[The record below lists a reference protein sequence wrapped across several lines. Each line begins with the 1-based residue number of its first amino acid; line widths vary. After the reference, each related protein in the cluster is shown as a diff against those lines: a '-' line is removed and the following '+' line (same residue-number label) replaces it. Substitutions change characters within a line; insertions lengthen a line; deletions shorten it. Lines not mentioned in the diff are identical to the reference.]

1 LGINFTFTI
10 EGVFL
15 SQKPYI
21 EDMLHMFGM
30 AHCNSTKA
38 PMAKGRML
46 IVNMNEQKVDATA
59 YRKMV
64 GKLIYLVNT
73 KPNLSFSVSVMH
85 QFLVEPQQLH
95 LNAMK
100 QILKYLKGI
109 VDYGILYR
117 RGHNVNLE
125 AFLDSDW
132 ASDLESIKSTS
143 GYLFKI

>member
-1 LGINFTFTI
+1 
-10 EGVFL
+10 
-15 SQKPYI
+15 
-21 EDMLHMFGM
+21 MLHMFGM
-30 AHCNSTKA
+30 DHCNSTKV
-38 PMAKGRML
+38 PMAEGIML
-46 IVNMNEQKVDATA
+46 IVNMNEQKVDATT

-73 KPNLSFSVSVMH
+73 KPDLSFSVSVMH

-125 AFLDSDW
+125 AFVDSDW
-132 ASDLESIKSTS
+132 ASDLESIRSTN
-143 GYLFKI
+143 GYFFKI